1 MNRPEADLVS
11 GEELARWL
19 GVSGKEIYD
28 LGKVGILVRV
38 GRAYR
43 LEESVRRYCQHL
55 RRGQAKANAEP
66 ASHPRPLANE
76 SNKPMASSLV
86 GRFAPEPEPDR
97 TA

>member
-1 MNRPEADLVS
+1 MSHPEAELVS

-38 GRAYR
+38 GRPYQ

-55 RRGQAKANAEP
+55 RRGPAKGNTEP
-66 ASHPRPLANE
+66 ISQPTEARVAS
-76 SNKPMASSLV
+76 
-86 GRFAPEPEPDR
+86 
-97 TA
+97 